1 MNTHLRP
8 EVSNSVRI
16 YEVTEALRSAL
27 TEGYRQRYTNLT
39 VNIEKPRSARWWSG
53 YCIKEYDCTA
63 IKLTTERGQ
72 KSRPDYAT
80 QELTQQAKVFYE
92 GIGAWLNA

>member
-1 MNTHLRP
+1 M
-8 EVSNSVRI
+8 
-16 YEVTEALRSAL
+16 
-27 TEGYRQRYTNLT
+27 GYRQRYQN
-39 VNIEKPRSARWWSG
+39 VAVHIETPRSTRWWAT
-53 YCIKEYDCTA
+53 YCIKEYDSTA

-92 GIGAWLNA
+92 GIGAWVNA